1 MGVASGHDG
10 NGHGGAYMGRFLSRG
25 YKSFGRRRWES
36 HSLDLSKLNGTAL
49 SAFDPSANMF
59 VIKRSSGKELM
70 SFDKISERLIRLSED
85 PFQPY
90 PPSRHGGAVCV
101 VDDDPLCTGA
111 ALKGVNPHKVA
122 HKVCAGIYDGITT
135 VELDKLASEEAAAM
149 QSVHPE
155 YGVLASRIV
164 VSNLQKTTPTTFG
177 ESVRVLEGRLDP
189 AFFAALTVDGG
200 PLEALEDAIDY
211 TRDYNYDYFGIKTLE
226 KMYLL
231 KARGG
236 QVKERP
242 QHMLMRVSAWINSA
256 RGEAVNVKRMLET
269 YELMSRRYYTHA
281 TPTLFNA
288 GTRMPQLS
296 SCMLLNQIDTP
307 ERDSINGMYDL
318 VKHVA
323 QISKMA
329 GGIGTN
335 CTLVRSRGS
344 YIHGSGGTSKGLV
357 PFLRVLNET
366 ARHVD
371 QAGVRKGA
379 VAVFME
385 PWHVDIFEF
394 LYIRKNARVEEARA
408 RDLFTALWVPDEFF
422 RRVLADEDWA
432 LMCPNDARGLADAC
446 GDDFA
451 RLYREYK
458 GQGIA
463 RRTVKARQLW
473 DAILRSMIETGTP
486 YISAKDAVNAK
497 SGQKNLGT
505 IRSSNLC
512 NEVTLYSDKD
522 ETAVC
527 VLASVAL
534 SRFVKYVDGPGS
546 ETYMDYAEL
555 HLVTKAVA
563 RNLDA
568 VIDNTIYPTPECE
581 ASSKRHRPIGIGV
594 QGFCDVLYALR
605 LPLESAG
612 AREVNVRIFETMY
625 HAAVLASVELAEV
638 HGAYSSF
645 AGSPASQGL
654 LQFDLWDSAPTRPEY
669 DWVRLKERVRESGL
683 RNSTL
688 MALMPTASTS
698 QLLQN
703 TESFELPTSF
713 MYSRR
718 TLSGEF
724 MVINRWLLRDLTRA
738 RLWTPEL
745 KQALVR
751 NEGSIQGIE
760 RIPPQLRA
768 LYKTTWEVPMKAYIA
783 MMQDRAP
790 YVCQSAS
797 LNLYQKEPSMKKLI
811 NMLLYSWKEG
821 LKTICYYLRIRPA
834 STATKFTVESERGG
848 GAIAEKA
855 VEADLPVC
863 SLEEGCV
870 LCSA

>member
-1 MGVASGHDG
+1 
-10 NGHGGAYMGRFLSRG
+10 
-25 YKSFGRRRWES
+25 
-36 HSLDLSKLNGTAL
+36 
-49 SAFDPSANMF
+49 
-59 VIKRSSGKELM
+59 
-70 SFDKISERLIRLSED
+70 
-85 PFQPY
+85 
-90 PPSRHGGAVCV
+90 
-101 VDDDPLCTGA
+101 
-111 ALKGVNPHKVA
+111 
-122 HKVCAGIYDGITT
+122 
-135 VELDKLASEEAAAM
+135 
-149 QSVHPE
+149 
-155 YGVLASRIV
+155 
-164 VSNLQKTTPTTFG
+164 
-177 ESVRVLEGRLDP
+177 
-189 AFFAALTVDGG
+189 
-200 PLEALEDAIDY
+200 
-211 TRDYNYDYFGIKTLE
+211 
-226 KMYLL
+226 MYLL

-242 QHMLMRVSAWINSA
+242 QHMLMRVSAWINSS
-256 RGEAVNVKRMLET
+256 RGEAVNVKRTLET
-269 YELMSRRYYTHA
+269 YELMSQRYYTHA

-307 ERDSINGMYDL
+307 ERDSIDGMYDL

-385 PWHVDIFEF
+385 PWHADIFEF
-394 LYIRKNARVEEARA
+394 LDIRKNAGVEEARA

-446 GDDFA
+446 GDDFV
-451 RLYREYK
+451 RLYREYE
-458 GQGIA
+458 GLGIA

-512 NEVTLYSDKD
+512 NEVTLYSDRD

-555 HLVTKAVA
+555 HSVTMTVA

-568 VIDNTIYPTPECE
+568 VIDTTIYPTPECE

-605 LPLESAG
+605 LPFESAG

-638 HGAYSSF
+638 HGPYSSF
-645 AGSPASQGL
+645 RGLPRQPGLAPVRPVGRCADQARVRLGEVEGEGEGERPAQQHPHGAHAHREHV
-654 LQFDLWDSAPTRPEY
+654 SAPPEHGVVRAAHVLHVQPQDAVGGVHGDQPLAAARPDPCPALDPRAEAGPGARRGLHPGHRAHPAPAPGALQ
-669 DWVRLKERVRESGL
+669 DDLGGAHEGLHRHDAGPGAVRVPEREPEPVPEGAQHEEAQQHAPVRLEGGPEDDLLLPQDPPGVHGDQVHGREREEWRSH
-683 RNSTL
+683 R
-688 MALMPTASTS
+688 
-698 QLLQN
+698 
-703 TESFELPTSF
+703 
-713 MYSRR
+713 
-718 TLSGEF
+718 GE
-724 MVINRWLLRDLTRA
+724 
-738 RLWTPEL
+738 
-745 KQALVR
+745 
-751 NEGSIQGIE
+751 
-760 RIPPQLRA
+760 
-768 LYKTTWEVPMKAYIA
+768 
-783 MMQDRAP
+783 
-790 YVCQSAS
+790 
-797 LNLYQKEPSMKKLI
+797 
-811 NMLLYSWKEG
+811 
-821 LKTICYYLRIRPA
+821 
-834 STATKFTVESERGG
+834 GG
-848 GAIAEKA
+848 GGGSAR
-855 VEADLPVC
+855 VQYGGGMRV
-863 SLEEGCV
+863 V
-870 LCSA
+870 LRVATSDRQ